1 MLSSMSCRYCGR
13 LFKHEGYYRLHHTN
27 SLVSCKTKIIIAE
40 QDKLYLEQHPN
51 VLKEDRKLMKKEI
64 TEEQK
69 KYLKQYRLDN
79 KDKIKIQKQEYYKNN
94 KDKFNK
100 KST

>member
-1 MLSSMSCRYCGR
+1 
-13 LFKHEGYYRLHHTN
+13 
-27 SLVSCKTKIIIAE
+27 
-40 QDKLYLEQHPN
+40 
-51 VLKEDRKLMKKEI
+51 MKKEI